1 MKKLTTIAMLLA
13 VATGF
18 AAERNNSVRLSEK
31 NLLLRSNSDQHCLN
45 LKRPNITIRTR
56 DSLLEVSLPGSG
68 ETSADLQ
75 LKKEWKY
82 LLVELEMRTEN
93 VIPGKQFWQ
102 NAGLAL
108 CFLDSKGKRIGDW
121 PKVIRKTG
129 TVDWQFFHQI
139 YQIPEGA
146 AKLSFAVG
154 NWGIKGKLDIRN
166 LAVTPLITRE
176 MSPVTPFDPKELW
189 SFHDAERLITPTR
202 NASA

>member
-82 LLVELEMRTEN
+82 LMIELEMQTGN
-93 VIPGKQFWQ
+93 VIPGKKFWQ
-102 NAGLAL
+102 
-108 CFLDSKGKRIGDW
+108 
-121 PKVIRKTG
+121 P
-129 TVDWQFFHQI
+129 
-139 YQIPEGA
+139 GA
-146 AKLSFAVG
+146 NPQEKKMDDRMRQLWNPPAT
-154 NWGIKGKLDIRN
+154 D
-166 LAVTPLITRE
+166 T
-176 MSPVTPFDPKELW
+176 KE
-189 SFHDAERLITPTR
+189 
-202 NASA
+202 